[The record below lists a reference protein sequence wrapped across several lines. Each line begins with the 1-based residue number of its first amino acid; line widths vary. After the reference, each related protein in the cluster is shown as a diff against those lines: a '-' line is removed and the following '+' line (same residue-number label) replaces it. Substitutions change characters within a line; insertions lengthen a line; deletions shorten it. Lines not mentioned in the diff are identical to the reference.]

1 MHSPIVRPGLFT
13 VHAAADARRLE
24 FDAKNDVIVNNKLS
38 VDFVFVGDSITHCW
52 ELQAFFGGTSRI
64 VINRGIAGDKTEFA
78 KRRFIAD
85 VIQLRPAYAVI
96 MIGINDTWVLDDE
109 GAAGNTPQEVEQLI
123 GKNIEAIVQMA
134 DEHGQ
139 KLILCSL
146 LPTNIPGNRTN
157 APRNEMIVRINGRL
171 QALAQRQS
179 HLFVDYHSEL
189 VGQDGM
195 TLLDGLT
202 VDGLHPHVL
211 GYNRMAQT
219 LKNDLSRQG
228 IEI

>member
-1 MHSPIVRPGLFT
+1 MHIPIVRPGMFT
-13 VHAAADARRLE
+13 VQAAADARRLE
-24 FDAKNDVIVNNKLS
+24 FDAKNEVIVNNKLS

-52 ELQAFFGGTSRI
+52 ELQAYFGGTSRI

-78 KRRFIAD
+78 KRRFMAD
-85 VIQLRPAYAVI
+85 VIQLKPANAVI
-96 MIGINDTWVLDDE
+96 MIGINDTWVLDDKD
-109 GAAGNTPQEVEQLI
+109 AAGNTPHEVEQLI
-123 GKNIEAIVQMA
+123 GKNIEAMVQMA

-157 APRNEMIVRINGRL
+157 ASRNEMIVRVNSRL
-171 QALAQRQS
+171 EALAGRQS
-179 HLFVDYHSEL
+179 HLFVDYHSAL
-189 VGQDGM
+189 VDQDGM
-195 TLLDGLT
+195 TLRDGLT

-219 LKNDLSRQG
+219 LKTTLYQQG